1 MSGPNH
7 PRGTTNRNQR
17 GGSSAR
23 RVRKLFLLDKFG
35 DGYTAPC
42 TYCQVELDYGTIT
55 ADRITPGC
63 QGGTY
68 RRENIRP
75 ACLRCNSL
83 EGSLL
88 RDRRRAALQ
97 SC

>member
-17 GGSSAR
+17 GGTDAR
-23 RVRKLFLLDKFG
+23 RARKLHLLDTFG

-42 TYCQVELDYGTIT
+42 TFCGLELDYGTIT
-55 ADRITPGC
+55 ADRILPGC

-68 RRENIRP
+68 QRKNLRP

-83 EGSLL
+83 DGNAIRERLKLVS
-88 RDRRRAALQ
+88 A
-97 SC
+97 